1 MVMVQCPRIVEG
13 MMNAPTSFTDW
24 VHNNRTQIE
33 AALELAVID
42 WLKTQDVGFDD
53 NFIDLDGNHHGLSG
67 TGANKG
73 KVSYCGSIQNGAKG
87 VPYATC
93 TVAFQRASEPN
104 RTFKDSYE
112 VVRQMWEDYKT
123 GNTHTQQRVSNYQRD
138 LKAEKQLCSAKD
150 KDEAAQ
156 KAASVKRD
164 RARYGGLSNDPQG
177 EQAKYLIDKN
187 LIDLVA
193 RDTVRYGS
201 DKHGDFAA
209 IQLIKAT
216 DLSKPVKNRQPVGI
230 QRFYDRNIKGRE
242 TNKDFTWGFKK
253 AGACHVLGQIDKDY
267 DGLLP
272 ICEGYADGVIAHKFG
287 QVPVIIALDK
297 DNLDIVEQAVK
308 EQFPKAQIL
317 TICDNDAHKYKQGVD
332 NGGVL
337 SGVKAAMNAGGKYVI
352 PDFSGYDQ
360 SGKPKDLWDLWDL
373 GGDEAVIKLLNEP
386 QEPPENWDDFRLN
399 YLGLES
405 FWKEVEQV
413 IRRNSQCKLEAVLEF
428 AKPHFPRLGLDD
440 KAIEARVNEARA
452 HDFDAFL
459 RRAVDSSSS
468 RLAVADE
475 DVFIERD
482 LKGIKPDN
490 YRTLVV
496 ESGLG
501 TGKTEWIKKNIFQNP
516 RFERILIITPRK
528 VLAIAFSRRLSAV
541 YYEDIKAAPIEER
554 HYMMD
559 RLVAVSNSLKKIG
572 LTGNERFDAVVLD
585 EVELNIL
592 HVFGGTFS
600 SGEREDTLNIL
611 KGLIKNA
618 GFVFCCQ
625 AQITKLTLDFLRDS
639 GRFDVHVIRNKF
651 QRYEGFKVEAL
662 EHEADCATR
671 LIQSIKKGEPVIVP
685 CMSSNRV
692 KGLTAALKQLFPDKR
707 IVGAYHDNSSEPE
720 IKKILEDP
728 NKNTIGIDA
737 FLHSSVLEQ
746 GVSIENGWFKRVV
759 GFCDAGDGIGA
770 PDSFAQMMF
779 RVRDASD
786 ATIWADSRI
795 EDKTTN
801 YVKILADER
810 ANFEVTKEAL
820 VEVDGELRLI
830 VEHKITKNDELRAK
844 AQAMT
849 NAAKNHTKAEV
860 CAILHKMSCDITQRD
875 EIEVDNKVGKD
886 LLKEAKK
893 LQKVEYEASTVA
905 APQITRPDYEKLKR
919 ASEVT
924 LADSAKIARHKLE
937 RFMAVDLGAMDED
950 ERGAVFDFWRQGR
963 GLKKINWREVMAL
976 SKKQALAYAEYLLY
990 RGEAGCG
997 FWATWLVLNWIL
1009 ESYGGRFD
1017 DEGRL
1022 ESDGRWIGRE
1032 DLRKHKTYEWVKDN
1046 PAIIN
1051 NLGLGLTIKGGELT
1065 DDELGTIR
1073 PAALGLPIESKRVDE
1088 EILDEH
1094 KSKVEKTDC
1103 GDSDYVNGGPKSD
1116 QGSPSLYIEDTRQ
1129 TLIKKSTTIEN
1140 RSKRISVVTIDQSA
1154 TALIPPKATN
1164 TVGQR
1169 VFDGIVGI
1177 LGVLLGLRL
1186 LDNGRIEC
1194 SSDTWFRLDDLR
1206 QGDWYQWVLDNRD
1219 AVNKAG
1225 LGASIKGDAPTNK
1238 ALGLWLRKFGFKLIS
1253 KRVKDK
1259 SAGKEPQKQRK
1270 LVTISRLNPD
1280 LEPDFIKENLPRRL
1294 KAGTL
1299 FYRGAIQNWL
1309 DQKAKEIAEFGGIL
1323 QSDATVSPSTARLTI
1338 RHGILRSL
1346 HITSDEA
1353 GGLKCDPDF
1362 VFRYEDLT
1370 SEHWYDLACEHKDAV
1385 NKAGLGAQF
1394 AGDAPSD
1401 KTLGYWIKA
1410 MGIDLQSKKID
1421 ARKLLNNK
1429 GVENENVDSSGGC
1442 PEVGGKAGLL
1452 DKPNKIVGV
1461 ENNPSENS
1469 ELKYHKPKRVYVY
1482 SVKPKCLQKVREI
1495 LDKDEHEH
1503 ERELEA
1509 AFTPTRDK
1517 MSLKERVEALLLEDW
1532 QEFQP

>member
-1 MVMVQCPRIVEG
+1 
-13 MMNAPTSFTDW
+13 
-24 VHNNRTQIE
+24 
-33 AALELAVID
+33 
-42 WLKTQDVGFDD
+42 
-53 NFIDLDGNHHGLSG
+53 
-67 TGANKG
+67 
-73 KVSYCGSIQNGAKG
+73 
-87 VPYATC
+87 
-93 TVAFQRASEPN
+93 
-104 RTFKDSYE
+104 
-112 VVRQMWEDYKT
+112 
-123 GNTHTQQRVSNYQRD
+123 
-138 LKAEKQLCSAKD
+138 
-150 KDEAAQ
+150 
-156 KAASVKRD
+156 
-164 RARYGGLSNDPQG
+164 
-177 EQAKYLIDKN
+177 
-187 LIDLVA
+187 
-193 RDTVRYGS
+193 
-201 DKHGDFAA
+201 
-209 IQLIKAT
+209 
-216 DLSKPVKNRQPVGI
+216 
-230 QRFYDRNIKGRE
+230 
-242 TNKDFTWGFKK
+242 
-253 AGACHVLGQIDKDY
+253 
-267 DGLLP
+267 
-272 ICEGYADGVIAHKFG
+272 
-287 QVPVIIALDK
+287 
-297 DNLDIVEQAVK
+297 
-308 EQFPKAQIL
+308 
-317 TICDNDAHKYKQGVD
+317 
-332 NGGVL
+332 
-337 SGVKAAMNAGGKYVI
+337 
-352 PDFSGYDQ
+352 
-360 SGKPKDLWDLWDL
+360 
-373 GGDEAVIKLLNEP
+373 
-386 QEPPENWDDFRLN
+386 
-399 YLGLES
+399 
-405 FWKEVEQV
+405 
-413 IRRNSQCKLEAVLEF
+413 
-428 AKPHFPRLGLDD
+428 
-440 KAIEARVNEARA
+440 
-452 HDFDAFL
+452 
-459 RRAVDSSSS
+459 
-468 RLAVADE
+468 
-475 DVFIERD
+475 
-482 LKGIKPDN
+482 
-490 YRTLVV
+490 
-496 ESGLG
+496 
-501 TGKTEWIKKNIFQNP
+501 
-516 RFERILIITPRK
+516 
-528 VLAIAFSRRLSAV
+528 
-541 YYEDIKAAPIEER
+541 
-554 HYMMD
+554 
-559 RLVAVSNSLKKIG
+559 
-572 LTGNERFDAVVLD
+572 
-585 EVELNIL
+585 
-592 HVFGGTFS
+592 
-600 SGEREDTLNIL
+600 
-611 KGLIKNA
+611 
-618 GFVFCCQ
+618 
-625 AQITKLTLDFLRDS
+625 
-639 GRFDVHVIRNKF
+639 
-651 QRYEGFKVEAL
+651 
-662 EHEADCATR
+662 
-671 LIQSIKKGEPVIVP
+671 
-685 CMSSNRV
+685 MSSNRV

-875 EIEVDNKVGKD
+875 EIEVDNKVGKE